1 MSLSNLGFPYDATNS
16 WNGYN
21 HQGKIALWFAI
32 NQIVDL
38 WDKTKSKD
46 GNMEVLQE
54 YHLEL
59 EYLEDFSI
67 VHFCSGTKKY
77 LSIHQVKSRE
87 DTSIVAYQEAIL
99 NLIIKLINY
108 PSIEYA
114 YLHVTK
120 RLNLGDKS
128 FSDNV
133 IQIATK
139 SNKID
144 EICKDIEEHREDEA
158 FRKQFYTVKR
168 GAPSNQKKAVLEALR
183 QFNPNETKIT
193 ADNIDIAFQS
203 FLDQSKASIEQ
214 LHKKGTAQ
222 VKKVILSEYS
232 GIVDGAGKQDYC
244 GADQAE
250 KLLMVAIC
258 RYFEMTEATSY
269 HAHDKEYQ
277 KKVYLFLL
285 GQLDKH
291 IIDRQVNAANYRSS
305 AKERA
310 ISFRTIIKWLET
322 DCSTMGKEFYLSHIK
337 EEYFKKMDGFCAGCR
352 KKSLACSKCHIISAK
367 NKIGEMAFEK
377 FEKFAF
383 VTSPDVIGSMNMDSY
398 ASFAGTSGLTDP
410 FSKGLRDLPVP
421 FADAPDMLPVAYID
435 SAKKQFALT
444 TITGEGRDDDTE
456 NICTEILK
464 NRNVYSL
471 MMDCDALISK
481 DVQSDSI
488 QGDAQDITEW
498 GDTELEESAEHIAHC
513 KKVVIVR
520 LDDCKEKF
528 LKECDQV

>member
-1 MSLSNLGFPYDATNS
+1 MSLGNLGFPYDATNS

-32 NQIVDL
+32 KQIVDL
-38 WDKTKSKD
+38 WDKAKSKD

-54 YHLEL
+54 YYLEI

-67 VHFCSGTKKY
+67 IQFNGEAKKY
-77 LSIHQVKSRE
+77 ITIHQVKSRE
-87 DTSIVAYQEAIL
+87 DTSIVAYQKAIL
-99 NLIIKLINY
+99 NLIIKLIDY

-120 RLNLGDKS
+120 MLDLGGKS

-133 IQIATK
+133 MQIATK
-139 SNKID
+139 ANKID
-144 EICKDIEEHREDEA
+144 EICKDIEEHRKDEA
-158 FRKQFYTVKR
+158 FRKQFYTVRR

-183 QFNPNETKIT
+183 QFNPNETEIT

-203 FLDQSKASIEQ
+203 FLDQSKESIKQ

-222 VKKVILSEYS
+222 VEKVILSEYS
-232 GIVDGAGKQDYC
+232 EITDGVGKQNYC
-244 GADQAE
+244 GADQVE
-250 KLLMVAIC
+250 KLLMIAIC
-258 RYFEMTEATSY
+258 HYFEITDATGY
-269 HAHDKEYQ
+269 RAHDEEYQ

-291 IIDRQVNAANYRSS
+291 IIDRQVNATDYRSS
-305 AKERA
+305 AKECA
-310 ISFRTIIKWLET
+310 ISFPTIIKWLET
-322 DCSTMGKEFYLSHIK
+322 DCSIMGKEFYLSHLK

-352 KKSLACSKCHIISAK
+352 KKSLACLQCHIISAK

-383 VTSPDVIGSMNMDSY
+383 VTSPHIIGSMNIDSY

-410 FSKGLRDLPVP
+410 FSKGLRDLSVP
-421 FADAPDMLPVAYID
+421 FSDASDMLPVAYID
-435 SAKKQFALT
+435 SDKKEFALT
-444 TITGEGRDDDTE
+444 TITGEGRDNDTE

-481 DVQSDSI
+481 DIQSDSI

-498 GDTELEESAEHIAHC
+498 GDTESDESAEHIAHC

-520 LDDCKEKF
+520 LDDCKKIF
-528 LKECDQV
+528 